1 MIKGRSR
8 LISMLTIIALVI
20 SLVPAAAVTADVKKP
35 KPGKGSVGDRRA
47 YAADEVI
54 VKFKPGTDSVNI
66 RSLKTQAA
74 VRSVKKH
81 SLTGS
86 ELVKVTDGS
95 RVEDVIRQLE
105 EDPNVLYAQ
114 PNYLYYPRAINVN
127 DPWFEELWGLHNT
140 GQKVGDTY
148 GVVDIDMD
156 VPEAW
161 DLTTGDSEIVVAV
174 IDTGVDINHPDIAD
188 NIWTNPG
195 EIPGDGIDND
205 GNGYV
210 DDVNGWDFYN
220 GDNTVFDSNDQ
231 DYHGTHVAGTIAAVA
246 NNSTG
251 VAGVAPNVKIM
262 PLKFIGPEGGST
274 SDAIAAIEYAADMG
288 VKVSNNSWGRAVDS
302 LEIDF
307 ALQNAINSSGQV
319 FVAAAG
325 NEGRDNDVTA
335 DSPSGL
341 DSANIIAV
349 AAVDNQGGLASFS
362 NYGATKVDVGAPGV
376 DILSLKPVYPRMG
389 AALQI
394 NDLNFNYKAVHF
406 GFGLEELSL
415 ETQRTAVLERALS
428 FLDTT
433 VDTPILL
440 VDDDDNAESDFAPI
454 YQTALASYNN
464 VTSHDILAAGSAP
477 DLATMTG
484 KTVIW
489 FSGANYNV
497 SPANFSD
504 LYLFLENGGRL
515 LLIGRDIAY
524 GIEDDPLFTVYM
536 EEKVFSDFSPSNDF
550 VDVIDGT
557 TYSLSPSS
565 DRDTLIPNGNSSQ
578 MFNWEATP
586 DSDAYEY
593 LDGTSMAAPHVAG
606 AAALVLSV
614 NPNLTPG
621 EVNDILMNTGDY
633 LPSLDGTT
641 FKKKMVNVYS
651 AVYEADTVAPGAP
664 LVNPID
670 DNDTAIT
677 GTAEP
682 NSTVTVYNNA
692 DSSFIASASAV
703 ANGDFSITVAQQ
715 EPGTV
720 LKVTA
725 TDFKGNISAAY
736 LVTVTDGTPPAAPVI
751 SALIENSFVNSAN
764 VSNFT
769 FSGTAEAGAQVKL
782 YNNSSELIDST
793 TAAGDGTWTLTLDL
807 SGLVEGSLSITATAT
822 DTAGNVSS
830 ASSAITL
837 VKDTVNPTFTMTA
850 VPDPAPAGDMTVTVA
865 ADEALQ
871 GTPVVTI
878 DGNTVTITPT
888 SAANEWMVAYLITIE
903 NGTINITVNGT
914 DLAGNAG
921 SGSDSFTAD
930 TIVPEKP
937 YINSPVSGAFGYS
950 SSITVSGYAY
960 EPNLGIKIYKDN
972 VLVVTGT
979 TVGTVTGS
987 VYNFSVAANLGST
1000 GTFLISAKA
1009 FDGAGN
1015 NSAGS
1020 NTVSYTVYSSGGGG
1034 GGGVAP
1040 AANDD
1045 TVEEQVDPDEQT
1057 SVELGDD
1064 VTVEIPSGAFAEKII
1079 LVLTNIKESDKD
1091 YDQLV
1096 HDENDNLVIGSEI
1109 IDISAKD
1116 GQQPSKGIT
1125 VTLRYDT
1132 GKVADVKKLG
1142 VYYYNE
1148 TKGKWEFVGGKVNE
1162 ADGTITVVLK
1172 HFSKYAVM
1180 EYNRTFADIA
1190 GHWAKTDIE
1199 IMAARHIANGV
1210 DEDSFAPEADISRAE
1225 FAALLVRSLGLE
1237 QLDSSG
1243 RFRDVAS
1250 GTWYA
1255 GYVEAAYSAGI
1266 VAGLSDSRFAPD
1278 ANITREQMAVMMARA
1293 YKFSAA
1299 RELEAEN
1306 PVSFADAGEISAW
1319 AAQGVDQASSA
1330 GIINGITEDTFAP
1343 DKKASRAQG
1352 IVMLKRLLEKL
1363 EVI

>member
-20 SLVPAAAVTADVKKP
+20 SLVPAAAVTADVKKS
-35 KPGKGSVGDRRA
+35 KPGKVSVGDRRA

-161 DLTTGDSEIVVAV
+161 DMTTGDPEIVVAV
-174 IDTGVDINHPDIAD
+174 IDTGVDINHPDLAA

-210 DDVNGWDFYN
+210 DDVNGWDFFN
-220 GDNTVFDSNDQ
+220 DDNTVFDPADD
-231 DYHGTHVAGTIAAVA
+231 DYHGSHVAGTIAAVA
-246 NNSTG
+246 GNSTG

-262 PLKFIGPEGGST
+262 PLKFIGPEGQGST
-274 SDAIAAIEYAADMG
+274 SGAIAAIEYAANMG
-288 VKVSNNSWGRAVDS
+288 VKVSNNSWGRGTS
-302 LEIDF
+302 LPASGIDLE
-307 ALQNAINSSGQV
+307 LQNAISSSGQV

-325 NEGRDNDVTA
+325 NDGLNNDLFP

-341 DSANIIAV
+341 NSTNIIAV
-349 AAVDNQGGLASFS
+349 TAVNNEGGLASFS
-362 NYGATKVDVGAPGV
+362 NYGATSVDVGAPGV
-376 DILSLKPVYPRMG
+376 DILSLRPV
-389 AALQI
+389 
-394 NDLNFNYKAVHF
+394 D
-406 GFGLEELSL
+406 S
-415 ETQRTAVLERALS
+415 S
-428 FLDTT
+428 
-433 VDTPILL
+433 
-440 VDDDDNAESDFAPI
+440 
-454 YQTALASYNN
+454 
-464 VTSHDILAAGSAP
+464 P
-477 DLATMTG
+477 D
-484 KTVIW
+484 
-489 FSGANYNV
+489 
-497 SPANFSD
+497 
-504 LYLFLENGGRL
+504 
-515 LLIGRDIAY
+515 
-524 GIEDDPLFTVYM
+524 
-536 EEKVFSDFSPSNDF
+536 
-550 VDVIDGT
+550 
-557 TYSLSPSS
+557 
-565 DRDTLIPNGNSSQ
+565 
-578 MFNWEATP
+578 P
-586 DSDAYEY
+586 DSAYQY
-593 LDGTSMAAPHVAG
+593 LSGTSMAAPHVAG
-606 AAALVLSV
+606 AAALVLSIK
-614 NPNLTPG
+614 PYLTPE
-621 EVNDILMNTGDY
+621 EVIDVLMSTGNDLD
-633 LPSLDGTT
+633 SLEMKTASG
-641 FKKKMVNVYS
+641 KMVNVYN
-651 AVYEADTVAPGAP
+651 AVYEVYTTPPDAPTVSPVG
-664 LVNPID
+664 
-670 DNDTAIT
+670 DNDTVIT

-682 NSTVTVYNNA
+682 ASLVTVYDNVYSTVIN
-692 DSSFIASASAV
+692 SASA
-703 ANGDFSITVAQQ
+703 AAGGEFSITVTPQPAGK
-715 EPGTV
+715 E
-720 LKVTA
+720 LRITA
-725 TDFKGNISAAY
+725 TDFYDNESAAA
-736 LVTVTDGTPPAAPVI
+736 LVTVTDATPPPVPDI
-751 SALIENSFVNSAN
+751 VTPADSSYVNSNN
-764 VSNFT
+764 VNSFT
-769 FSGTAEAGAQVKL
+769 FSGTEAEAGVEVKL
-782 YNNSSELIDST
+782 YNNGSDLLGST
-793 TAAGDGTWTLTLDL
+793 TSAGGAWTLTVDL
-807 SGLVEGSLSITATAT
+807 SGLSEGSMSIAAKAV
-822 DTAGNVSS
+822 DFAGNVSS
-830 ASSAITL
+830 ASSAIVLT
-837 VKDTVNPTFTMTA
+837 KDTVIPIFDITA
-850 VPDPAPAGDMTVTVA
+850 LPDPAPAGDVTVTVA
-865 ADEALQ
+865 AEEPLQ
-871 GTPVVTI
+871 GTPEATI
-878 DGNTVTITPT
+878 EGNMITMAP
-888 SAANEWMVAYLITIE
+888 SGNANEWEVIYQVTTE
-903 NGTINITVNGT
+903 NGIINITVNGT
-914 DLAGNAG
+914 DLAGNTG
-921 SGSDSFTAD
+921 SGSGSFTAD
-930 TIVPEKP
+930 TIVPDKP
-937 YINSPVSGAFGYS
+937 CITAPAAGESGYS

-960 EPNLGIKIYKDN
+960 EPGIGINVYKDN
-972 VLVVTGT
+972 VLVGTGT
-979 TVGTVTGS
+979 TTSSATGS
-987 VYNFSVAANLGST
+987 VYNFSITAALGTT
-1000 GTFLISAKA
+1000 GTFLISAEA
-1009 FDGAGN
+1009 FDSAGN
-1015 NSAGS
+1015 FSTTS
-1020 NTVSYTVYSSGGGG
+1020 NTVSYTVNSSGGSGPGG
-1034 GGGVAP
+1034 GAPP
-1040 AANDD
+1040 AADD
-1045 TVEEQVDPDEQT
+1045 DSVAEEIDPDEET

-1064 VTVEIPSGAFAEKII
+1064 ITVEIPSGTFAEKIT
-1079 LVLTNIKESDKD
+1079 LVLTRIKDSDKD

-1162 ADGTITVVLK
+1162 ANGTITVVLK

-1278 ANITREQMAVMMARA
+1278 ANITREQMALMMARA
-1293 YKFSAA
+1293 YKYLTG
-1299 RELEAEN
+1299 RELAAEN
-1306 PVSFADAGEISAW
+1306 PVPFADAGEISAW
-1319 AAQGVDQASSA
+1319 ARPGVDQASSA
-1330 GIINGITEDTFAP
+1330 GIINGITADTFAP
-1343 DKKASRAQG
+1343 DENAGRAQG